1 MNNNVGF
8 GCTDYIMPEF
18 SFMTRIFKKDTF
30 MLENLEIELDNII
43 TKKQQKN
50 ILENYKFNNQ
60 FFVYSQTE
68 KLWKIIINN
77 SEKLNYTFEIIGD
90 YELEIMPEL
99 RAAYPELTRIN
110 DANLYSLYD
119 NFLDSCYLLNAW
131 KVNRGKDFLFYLIC
145 RLANFEIHD
154 PGDIF
159 FGEIMAYF
167 LLQDKS
173 MGVAKK
179 SAMQIK
185 KLYSSYRVYF

>member
-1 MNNNVGF
+1 
-8 GCTDYIMPEF
+8 
-18 SFMTRIFKKDTF
+18 
-30 MLENLEIELDNII
+30 MLENLEGELDNII

-60 FFVYSQTE
+60 CFVYCQTE
-68 KLWKIIINN
+68 PLWQIIINN
-77 SEKLNYTFEIIGD
+77 SEKFNYTNELVGD

-99 RAAYPELTRIN
+99 RAAYPELTGIN
-110 DANLYSLYD
+110 DGSLYTLYD

-131 KVNRGKDFLFYLIC
+131 KVNREQAFLFYLIC
-145 RLANFEIHD
+145 CLANFKIQD
-154 PGDIF
+154 PTDIF

-173 MGVAKK
+173 IGVAKK

>member
-1 MNNNVGF
+1 
-8 GCTDYIMPEF
+8 
-18 SFMTRIFKKDTF
+18 

-50 ILENYKFNNQ
+50 ILEKYKFNNQ

-77 SEKLNYTFEIIGD
+77 SEKLNYTNELLGD
-90 YELEIMPEL
+90 YEIEIMPEL
-99 RAAYPELTRIN
+99 RAAYPELAGIN
-110 DANLYSLYD
+110 DASLYRLYD
-119 NFLDSCYLLNAW
+119 DFLDNCNLLNAW
-131 KVNRGKDFLFYLIC
+131 KVNREKAFLFYLIC
-145 RLANFEIHD
+145 CLASFEIHD

-173 MGVAKK
+173 LESAKVL
-179 SAMQIK
+179 AMQIK
-185 KLYSSYRVYF
+185 KLYSSYKFYF